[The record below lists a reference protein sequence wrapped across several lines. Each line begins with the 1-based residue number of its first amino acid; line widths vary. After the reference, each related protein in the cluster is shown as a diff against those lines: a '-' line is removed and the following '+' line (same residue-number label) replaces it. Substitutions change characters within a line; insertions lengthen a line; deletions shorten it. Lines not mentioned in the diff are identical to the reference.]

1 MLLGSSLFLVTMT
14 FARASPDSF
23 FYPPKT
29 VIVTLMAR
37 ALFSLL
43 LIPLGLAFGWV
54 LRAILTARPGQ
65 SRLWIDAKWFPVEK
79 LPTLL
84 QKTALLGLNP
94 IAIITSIWALNLGA
108 SGVATL
114 PFIGLGVMAFGL
126 LAGFAAMKFLH
137 MEKDSGTVFSLS
149 SSMTNLGSIGS
160 LVAFLILGEQ
170 AFALVPFYKLFEE
183 AWIYGLCFPL
193 AAGVRAKQSDG
204 VLVQEIADIQAEQ
217 GTGAKK
223 RGEGGL
229 GPRGVAFLPAKL
241 LKDPMIL
248 FSLTAMGL
256 GLALNVSG
264 IPRPEFFRTL
274 NAWIVPSGV
283 FLVLVSI
290 GMKIPKE
297 RKRIPRPALFAF
309 LGIRLILIPAFSFA
323 LATLLGLPA
332 LPDQT
337 AFKVAI
343 LLSFMPTAFASLIP
357 PVVYG
362 LDFGLSFS
370 LWLVSNLTLAGTL
383 PLLWILLR

>member
-1 MLLGSSLFLVTMT
+1 
-14 FARASPDSF
+14 
-23 FYPPKT
+23 
-29 VIVTLMAR
+29 MAR
-37 ALFSLL
+37 ALFSLT
-43 LIPLGLAFGWV
+43 LIPLGLTFGWV
-54 LRAILTARPGQ
+54 LRAVLAPRPGQ
-65 SRLWIDAKWFPVEK
+65 PGLDARWFSAQK
-79 LPTLL
+79 LPILL
-84 QKTALLGLNP
+84 QRVALLGLNP
-94 IAIITSIWALNLGA
+94 IAIVTSIWALSLGS

-126 LAGFAAMKFLH
+126 LAGFVAMKFLH
-137 MEKDSGTVFSLS
+137 IEKDSGTVFSLS

-183 AWIYGLCFPL
+183 AWIYGLCFPI
-193 AAGVRAKQSDG
+193 AAGV
-204 VLVQEIADIQAEQ
+204 QAASRKRS
-217 GTGAKK
+217 GT
-223 RGEGGL
+223 GL
-229 GPRGVAFLPAKL
+229 GPRNAAFMAVQL

-248 FSLTAMGL
+248 LSLAAMGL

-264 IPRPEFFRTL
+264 IPRPDFFRTL
-274 NAWIVPSGV
+274 NVWIVPSGV

-290 GMKIPKE
+290 GMKIPKD

-309 LGIRLILIPAFSFA
+309 LGIRLILIPAFSLA
-323 LATLLGLPA
+323 LAALLGLPA

-337 AFKVAI
+337 AFRVSI

-370 LWLVSNLTLAGTL
+370 LWLVSNLTLVGTL
-383 PLLWILLR
+383 PMLWMLLR

>member
-1 MLLGSSLFLVTMT
+1 
-14 FARASPDSF
+14 
-23 FYPPKT
+23 
-29 VIVTLMAR
+29 MAR

-43 LIPLGLAFGWV
+43 LIPLGLAIGWV
-54 LRAILTARPGQ
+54 LQAVLTARPGQ
-65 SRLWIDAKWFPVEK
+65 SRLGKSAKWFSVEK
-79 LPTLL
+79 LPVLL
-84 QKTALLGLNP
+84 QKTALLSLNP
-94 IAIITSIWALNLGA
+94 IAIITSIWALRLGA

-170 AFALVPFYKLFEE
+170 GFALVPFYKLFEE
-183 AWIYGLCFPL
+183 AWVYGLCFPI
-193 AAGVRAKQSDG
+193 AAGVRAKQGDG
-204 VLVQEIADIQAEQ
+204 VFAQEKDEVRAEQ
-217 GTGAKK
+217 GAGAKK
-223 RGEGGL
+223 RHKNGLGLGGL
-229 GPRGVAFLPAKL
+229 ALLAAKL

-248 FSLTAMGL
+248 VSLAAMGL
-256 GLALNVSG
+256 GLALNISG

-274 NAWIVPSGV
+274 NAWIVPSGA

-290 GMKIPKE
+290 GMKIPKN
-297 RKRIPRPALFAF
+297 RKKIPSPVVFAF
-309 LGIRLILIPAFSFA
+309 LGIRLILIPAFSLA

-337 AFKVAI
+337 AYKVVI

-362 LDFGLSFS
+362 LNFGLSFS
-370 LWLVSNLTLAGTL
+370 LWLVSNLTMAGTL